1 MYLVTHE
8 YDAGDMAWND
18 PVLGVPW
25 QISDPILTSVTDR
38 PPLYVDS

>member
-25 QISDPILTSVTDR
+25 QISDPILTERDR
-38 PPLYVDS
+38 SAPSLR